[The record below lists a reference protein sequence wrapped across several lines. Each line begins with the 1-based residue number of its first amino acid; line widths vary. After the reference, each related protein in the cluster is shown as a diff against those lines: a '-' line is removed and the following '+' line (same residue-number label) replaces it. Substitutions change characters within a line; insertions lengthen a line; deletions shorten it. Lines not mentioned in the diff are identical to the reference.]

1 MSLGQSDKSY
11 CLHCMNMCSH
21 VSISISPHGQWII
34 VLGKNLC
41 QYSPIG
47 AYPSIMQVNLEHTE
61 LETPIYESQD
71 PSLAYVGL
79 IMCSLSSSNS
89 KKSCLFFLLSLNNF
103 CHVSSRRSHSFF
115 LLSKNEFFSRRIEGV
130 WTALASLFT
139 MEYLGHFSLLEQ
151 YQNCIELRLFF
162 LRNTLIF
169 MAIEMMDFWRGWL
182 PELIIFCSATKES
195 VMTIMCW
202 TSLLSSIYMRPMHMA
217 MSLASTGVML
227 MAWVLRQLIT
237 LLFFQMWATAV
248 TCKDCSCGWVTLILI
263 PSLSELDKKNLLES
277 LCYKLPVWT
286 KNSMARGIGRT
297 RVILGQSRQG
307 ILIIEKKR

>member
-1 MSLGQSDKSY
+1 M
-11 CLHCMNMCSH
+11 
-21 VSISISPHGQWII
+21 
-34 VLGKNLC
+34 LGKNLC

-169 MAIEMMDFWRGWL
+169 MAIEMMDF
-182 PELIIFCSATKES
+182 
-195 VMTIMCW
+195 
-202 TSLLSSIYMRPMHMA
+202 
-217 MSLASTGVML
+217 
-227 MAWVLRQLIT
+227 
-237 LLFFQMWATAV
+237 
-248 TCKDCSCGWVTLILI
+248 
-263 PSLSELDKKNLLES
+263 
-277 LCYKLPVWT
+277 
-286 KNSMARGIGRT
+286 
-297 RVILGQSRQG
+297 
-307 ILIIEKKR
+307 